1 MQECTVKDRRMV
13 QDKFHA
19 YGSMRIAHMPRV
31 EAIIMPSG
39 GFWEPTICVAP
50 AVLNAVATAHG
61 GARRWP

>member
-1 MQECTVKDRRMV
+1 MV

-31 EAIIMPSG
+31 ESIIMPSG
-39 GFWEPTICVAP
+39 GFWEPTICVAAP